1 MTGGLTGPATDAS
14 GSALAENERRLAIPV
29 CGRCRSP
36 LPAPCPRPFLSCP
49 RPLRALCPRPFRV
62 SVLSFPGQSP
72 RPSARSPTAPDGL
85 GTGDAAR
92 PPRRCPWLYR
102 AAAAGPWP
110 ADARLGAE
118 LPVCHVIAP
127 SMGPHKPMFIHYPGS
142 VSYRLFQRS
151 QKQHLNSVTERHM
164 TAFVFQNEPQHT
176 PQGGLQLPPV
186 PSEGGLLALA
196 HRPQTGCPGAEKE
209 ASGQASLA
217 GQVPGRWPPARSGSS
232 SSVPLLSGHSHIC
245 LRGPQ
250 RSSYTWRE

>member
-1 MTGGLTGPATDAS
+1 M
-14 GSALAENERRLAIPV
+14 
-29 CGRCRSP
+29 
-36 LPAPCPRPFLSCP
+36 SCP

-186 PSEGGLLALA
+186 PSEGGGSWLWLTVPKRGAQALRKKPQV
-196 HRPQTGCPGAEKE
+196 RP
-209 ASGQASLA
+209 
-217 GQVPGRWPPARSGSS
+217 
-232 SSVPLLSGHSHIC
+232 H
-245 LRGPQ
+245 
-250 RSSYTWRE
+250 